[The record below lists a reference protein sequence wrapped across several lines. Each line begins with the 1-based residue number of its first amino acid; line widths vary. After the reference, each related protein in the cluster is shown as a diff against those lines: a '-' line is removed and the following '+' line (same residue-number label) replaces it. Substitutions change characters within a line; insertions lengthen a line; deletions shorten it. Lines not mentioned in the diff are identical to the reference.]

1 MKGKL
6 RTMYYFCS
14 SLSYLKEGL
23 SSIQFGYKIRTK
35 FIRIKHNGIKMKL
48 FHWIIFVIPILLIG
62 IVFLNKILFGINDP
76 FYRDLS
82 SEDNLI
88 ENLTVYAYFL
98 AFGFSLFIL
107 KYIKKNTGVFSIFL
121 ILSIIFL
128 VGGLEEISYGQRI
141 LGFNNLMFSS
151 NTQGEITIHNLD
163 LVQPYRHF
171 YYIIISFLGSFSWLI
186 FPKIKFFSNELFI
199 KYALP
204 PKFLFSYF
212 SSVLIIVSVMKY
224 VPVEF
229 INGNVTFGFFINYDS
244 EFFELIL
251 ALGLML
257 YVINSFYQIRKRTI
271 KEI

>member
-1 MKGKL
+1 MEFVPDQ
-6 RTMYYFCS
+6 Y
-14 SLSYLKEGL
+14 
-23 SSIQFGYKIRTK
+23 
-35 FIRIKHNGIKMKL
+35 KMKL

-62 IVFLNKILFGINDP
+62 IVFLNKIFFGINDP
-76 FYRDLS
+76 FYRDLA

-107 KYIKKNTGVFSIFL
+107 KYIKKNIGVFSIFL

-128 VGGLEEISYGQRI
+128 IVGLEEISYGQRI
-141 LGFNNLMFSS
+141 LELNNLMFSR
-151 NTQGEITIHNLD
+151 NVQGEINIHNLD

-171 YYIIISFLGSFSWLI
+171 YYITASFLGSFSWLI
-186 FPKIKFFSNELFI
+186 FPKIKFFSKNELFI

-224 VPVEF
+224 VPAEF

-251 ALGLML
+251 VLGLLL
-257 YVINSFYQIRKRTI
+257 YVINSFYQIRTRTI
-271 KEI
+271 

>member
-1 MKGKL
+1 
-6 RTMYYFCS
+6 
-14 SLSYLKEGL
+14 
-23 SSIQFGYKIRTK
+23 
-35 FIRIKHNGIKMKL
+35 MKL

-62 IVFLNKILFGINDP
+62 IVFLNKIFFGINDP
-76 FYRDLS
+76 FYRDLA

-98 AFGFSLFIL
+98 AFGFLLFIL
-107 KYIKKNTGVFSIFL
+107 KYVKKNIGIFSIFV

-128 VGGLEEISYGQRI
+128 IVGLEEISYGQRI
-141 LGFNNLMFSS
+141 LGFKDLMFSS
-151 NTQGEITIHNLD
+151 NLQGEINIHNLD

-171 YYIIISFLGSFSWLI
+171 YYITASFLGSFSWVI
-186 FPKIKFFSNELFI
+186 IPRIQFFSKNELFI
-199 KYALP
+199 KLLP
-204 PKFLFSYF
+204 PKFLFTYF

-257 YVINSFYQIRKRTI
+257 YVINLFYQIRRLKSFVN
-271 KEI
+271 